1 MTTIGGLSP
10 RGMSQRVRNA
20 LRIAR
25 WADRSGL
32 REPLAGTIDLATTS
46 LDSEIFRRS
55 VVMTPAVSINVQNG
69 RRLYEP
75 STVNIPERRL
85 YSIGPG
91 LVHGHTGIVFHGDAI
106 ILQSGP
112 PLRDLSLVA
121 AMAGSA
127 TAIKAAQSGGVTVDV
142 DGPILPLGREPL
154 PNFYHWM
161 VDVLPR
167 VLHAAKHHPDM
178 TVIGSK
184 IPAWARAMIE
194 LLGIPSLITS
204 SVVRSPQVL
213 LADHTHPT
221 PHPLDIAMLRQAG
234 RRITEDV
241 DPPPPRDRVF
251 VTRSTSTRTMQAGEA
266 ADRRADELGFEVF
279 VPSAY
284 HEYRSQ
290 VAAFCAARTIIG
302 AHGAGLVNM
311 VFAQPGADVV
321 EIVPDPS
328 PLTGDSRALAERLAN
343 APLFRHL
350 AIAAG
355 HNYHREVIP
364 TTVETPFG
372 SASDVITILERHTE
386 LSG

>member
-10 RGMSQRVRNA
+10 QGLSQRVRNA

-46 LDSEIFRRS
+46 LDSKIFRRS
-55 VVMTPAVSINVQNG
+55 VVMTPAVSTNVQNG
-69 RRLYEP
+69 RRLNEP
-75 STVNIPERRL
+75 STTSIPERRL

-112 PLRDLSLVA
+112 PLRDLRLVA

-127 TAIKAAQSGGVTVDV
+127 TAIKAAQSGGRTVDV
-142 DGPILPLGREPL
+142 DGPVFPLGREPL
-154 PNFYHWM
+154 PGFYHWM

-167 VLHAAKHHPDM
+167 VLHAVKHYPDV
-178 TVIGSK
+178 TVVGSK
-184 IPAWARAMIE
+184 IPAWAKAMIE
-194 LLGIPSLITS
+194 LLDISSLVTS

-221 PHPLDIAMLRQAG
+221 VHPLDVAMLREVG
-234 RRITEDV
+234 RRISEGAN
-241 DPPPPRDRVF
+241 PRPSRDKVF
-251 VTRSTSTRTMQAGEA
+251 VTRSASIRTMQLGEV
-266 ADRRADELGFEVF
+266 ADARAYELGFEVF

-284 HEYRSQ
+284 PEYRSQ
-290 VAAFCAARTIIG
+290 VALFHGARTIIG
-302 AHGAGLVNM
+302 PHGAGLVNM
-311 VFAQPGADVV
+311 VFAEPGADVV
-321 EIVPDPS
+321 EIVADPS
-328 PLTGDSRALAERLAN
+328 PLTGDSRALAELLAN

-350 AIAAG
+350 AITAG

-386 LSG
+386 LSA